1 MRREPPAILAGNL
14 EIILLF
20 NVLALRFFMFFY
32 AFIMLKNSIPYMQN
46 LEAASV
52 GGLPPRVGGANR
64 GSAGRACGFSGGRG
78 GAPARRLAA
87 DRAQEGASARETRR
101 LKIRGRSPHKKGGE
115 AATALPDGFG
125 GGGFGA
131 TWNAEP
137 RRRGGASEA
146 GHGGTWPHSGRPASR
161 ARRKRSGTGRQTAR
175 GVAAP

>member
-1 MRREPPAILAGNL
+1 
-14 EIILLF
+14 
-20 NVLALRFFMFFY
+20 MFFY
-32 AFIMLKNSIPYMQN
+32 AFIMLKNSNSYMQN

-52 GGLPPRVGGANR
+52 GGLPPWGVGANR
-64 GSAGRACGFSGGRG
+64 GSAGRACGFSGGSG
-78 GAPARRLAA
+78 GTPARRLAA
-87 DRAQEGASARETRR
+87 DRAQEGASAREARR

-131 TWNAEP
+131 TGNAEP

-161 ARRKRSGTGRQTAR
+161 ARRKRRGTGRQTAR